1 MDSDPLFVVA
11 IDFGTTYSG
20 YAYCTKDDFKENPPK
35 VHANTNWAAGGQGLL
50 SQKTPTCLLLSPDQE
65 LLSFGYEA
73 EDEYLSLAAT
83 NDHKNHYFFK
93 RFKMKLHGIED
104 ISEDSMITDE
114 LDKPLPAIEV
124 FAKSISYLK
133 QHFLDQLDALGIG
146 FKDDEIRW
154 ILTVPAIWS
163 DASKTFMRKAAV
175 KAGIKSSQ
183 LRIAL
188 EPEAAS
194 IFSQHL
200 KTERSGGNL
209 SVSGPGTRYMVIDI
223 GGGTADI
230 TVHEKLAGG
239 NLKELYKASGGAWGG
254 TAVDQQYIL
263 LLTRIVGG
271 PVMHRFRTEATA
283 EYLDMMREFEVTKR
297 NIKPKGRTSV
307 NIRLCAKLNEICEQE
322 NDETVASIVSSPNF
336 PFKGKIRNVAD
347 KLILNVEI
355 MQELF
360 KKVTDHIIDH
370 VQHLLQDKATKGV
383 KLIILAGG
391 FAESPIVQDA
401 IRQAFQTEERKVII
415 SQECGLSVLKG
426 AVIFG
431 YCPHEI
437 KSRMLRCTYGIEAKV
452 PFISGRHPESRREV
466 VGGKDW
472 CTGVFK
478 MFVEVGTSMNEE
490 DEITKEYI
498 YYNEQKCKQL
508 SVYVSS
514 DPCPSYVDE
523 ACCRRLKTI
532 NLDPRLPV
540 VSLEKRKIQVT
551 YIFGKA
557 EIEIEIRERETGF
570 YYNDTFDYAS
580 KN

>member
-1 MDSDPLFVVA
+1 
-11 IDFGTTYSG
+11 
-20 YAYCTKDDFKENPPK
+20 
-35 VHANTNWAAGGQGLL
+35 
-50 SQKTPTCLLLSPDQE
+50 
-65 LLSFGYEA
+65 
-73 EDEYLSLAAT
+73 
-83 NDHKNHYFFK
+83 
-93 RFKMKLHGIED
+93 
-104 ISEDSMITDE
+104 
-114 LDKPLPAIEV
+114 
-124 FAKSISYLK
+124 
-133 QHFLDQLDALGIG
+133 
-146 FKDDEIRW
+146 
-154 ILTVPAIWS
+154 
-163 DASKTFMRKAAV
+163 
-175 KAGIKSSQ
+175 
-183 LRIAL
+183 
-188 EPEAAS
+188 
-194 IFSQHL
+194 
-200 KTERSGGNL
+200 
-209 SVSGPGTRYMVIDI
+209 
-223 GGGTADI
+223 
-230 TVHEKLAGG
+230 
-239 NLKELYKASGGAWGG
+239 
-254 TAVDQQYIL
+254 
-263 LLTRIVGG
+263 
-271 PVMHRFRTEATA
+271 MHRFRTEATA

-307 NIRLCAKLNEICEQE
+307 NIRLCAKLNEICEDE
-322 NDETVASIVSSPNF
+322 NEETVASIVSSPNF

-498 YYNEQKCKQL
+498 YYNDQKCKQL

-514 DPCPSYVDE
+514 DPCPRYVDE

-540 VSLEKRKIQVT
+540 VSLEKRKILVT